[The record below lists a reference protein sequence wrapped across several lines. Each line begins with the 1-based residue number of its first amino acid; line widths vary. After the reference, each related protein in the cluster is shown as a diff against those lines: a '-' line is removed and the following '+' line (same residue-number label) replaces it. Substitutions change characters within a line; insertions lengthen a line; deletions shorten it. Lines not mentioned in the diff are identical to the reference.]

1 MDEGVRKGGLNE
13 LDFSFTKQEE
23 AFRQEIRTWLE
34 TNLPDGWLSGDYKIP
49 TDEKEH
55 ADFLRSWQKTL
66 YEGGFA
72 AIAWP
77 EKYGGRNAT
86 LMEEIVYHQEM
97 VRVKAPALINY
108 VGIHMVAPT
117 LMQIGTEEQKEKYI
131 PKILTGEEVWCQG
144 YSEPN
149 AGSDL
154 SALQTS
160 AVKKGD
166 RWIINGQK
174 VWTSFGHVADRC
186 FLLARTN
193 RFDKKH
199 KGITVFLL
207 DMNQPGVE
215 TRPIIQMD
223 GAHDFNEVY
232 LNDAVCYD
240 ADIVGEVDEGW
251 KVSIALMM
259 HERTG
264 IGAQVFTL
272 EQQFND
278 LVQLAKEV
286 SEDDEPLIKS
296 PFVQKTMVD
305 LYARSRGAQLNYY
318 RSLTKQLKNGHPG
331 IEGSMDKLIVSEL
344 TKELL
349 AQSVSI
355 QGHKGMLWK
364 EDAVVGD
371 SYWQDNYLYSFGQTI
386 GGGTSEIQ
394 KNTIAERMLGL
405 PKDMGR

>member
-1 MDEGVRKGGLNE
+1 M
-13 LDFSFTKQEE
+13 DFSFTTKEE
-23 AFRQEIRTWLE
+23 EFRHKLRTWLE
-34 TNLPDGWLSGDYKIP
+34 ENLPEGWLDGTSKVSKNEGEYAI
-49 TDEKEH
+49 
-55 ADFLRSWQKTL
+55 FLRNWQRKL
-66 YEGGFA
+66 YEGGWA

-77 EKYGGRNAT
+77 EKYGGREAT
-86 LMEEIVYHQEM
+86 LMEEIVYQQEM
-97 VRVKAPALINY
+97 VRVKAPALVNY

-117 LMQIGTEEQKEKYI
+117 LMQIGTEEQKSKYI
-131 PKILTGEEVWCQG
+131 QKILTGEEVWCQG

-154 SALQTS
+154 SAIQTS
-160 AVKKGD
+160 AVKDGD

-174 VWTSFGHVADRC
+174 VWTSFGHLADRC

-223 GAHDFNEVY
+223 GQHDFNEVY
-232 LNDAVCYD
+232 LNDAIAYD
-240 ADIVGEVDEGW
+240 AEIVGEVDEGW
-251 KVSIALMM
+251 KVTIALLM

-264 IGAQVFTL
+264 IGGQVFTL
-272 EQQFND
+272 EQQFNE
-278 LVQLAKEV
+278 LVSLTKELK
-286 SEDDEPLIKS
+286 EDDQPLMANPLVRKEMI
-296 PFVQKTMVD
+296 D
-305 LYARSRGAQLNYY
+305 LYTRTRGSLLNYY
-318 RSLTKQLKNGHPG
+318 RNLTKTLKNGHPG
-331 IEGSMDKLIVSEL
+331 AEGSMDKLMVSEL

-349 AQSVSI
+349 SQSISL
-355 QGHKGMLWK
+355 QGHQGVLWK
-364 EDAVVGD
+364 EDAITAN

-394 KNTIAERMLGL
+394 KNTIGERILGL

>member
-1 MDEGVRKGGLNE
+1 M
-13 LDFSFTKQEE
+13 DFSFTTKEE
-23 AFRQEIRTWLE
+23 EFRHELRTWLE
-34 TNLPDGWLSGDYKIP
+34 ENLPEGWLDGTNKVSKNEGEYAI
-49 TDEKEH
+49 
-55 ADFLRSWQKTL
+55 FLRNWQRKL
-66 YEGGFA
+66 YEGGWA

-77 EKYGGRNAT
+77 EKYGGREAT
-86 LMEEIVYHQEM
+86 LMEEIVYQQEM
-97 VRVKAPALINY
+97 VRVKAPALVNY

-117 LMQIGTEEQKEKYI
+117 LMQIGTEEQKSKYI
-131 PKILTGEEVWCQG
+131 QKILTGEEVWCQG

-154 SALQTS
+154 SAIQTS
-160 AVKKGD
+160 AVKDGD

-174 VWTSFGHVADRC
+174 VWTSFGHLADRC

-223 GAHDFNEVY
+223 GQHDFNEVY
-232 LNDAVCYD
+232 LNDAIAYD
-240 ADIVGEVDEGW
+240 AEIVGEVDEGW
-251 KVSIALMM
+251 KVTIALLM

-264 IGAQVFTL
+264 IGGQVFTL
-272 EQQFND
+272 EQQFNE
-278 LVQLAKEV
+278 LVSLTKELK
-286 SEDDEPLIKS
+286 EDDQPLMANPLVRKEMI
-296 PFVQKTMVD
+296 D
-305 LYARSRGAQLNYY
+305 LYTRTRGSLLNYY
-318 RSLTKQLKNGHPG
+318 RNLTKTLKNGHPG
-331 IEGSMDKLIVSEL
+331 AEGSMDKLMVSEL

-349 AQSVSI
+349 SQSISL
-355 QGHKGMLWK
+355 QGHQGVLWK
-364 EDAVVGD
+364 EDAITAN

-394 KNTIAERMLGL
+394 KNTIGERILGL

>member
-1 MDEGVRKGGLNE
+1 M
-13 LDFSFTKQEE
+13 DFSFTTKEE
-23 AFRQEIRTWLE
+23 EFRLELRTWLE
-34 TNLPDGWLSGDYKIP
+34 GNLPEGWLEGTSNVSK
-49 TDEKEH
+49 DEGEY
-55 ADFLRSWQKTL
+55 AVFLRNWQRKL
-66 YEGGFA
+66 YEGGWA

-77 EKYGGRNAT
+77 KKYGGREAT
-86 LMEEIVYHQEM
+86 LMEEIVYQQEM
-97 VRVKAPALINY
+97 VRVKAPALVNY
-108 VGIHMVAPT
+108 VGIHMVGPT
-117 LMQIGTEEQKEKYI
+117 LMQIGTDEQKAKYI
-131 PKILTGEEVWCQG
+131 QKILTGEEVWCQG

-154 SALQTS
+154 SAIQTS
-160 AVKKGD
+160 AVKDGD

-174 VWTSFGHVADRC
+174 VWTSFGHLADRC

-223 GAHDFNEVY
+223 GQHDFNEVY
-232 LNDAVCYD
+232 LNDAIACD
-240 ADIVGEVDEGW
+240 AEIVGEVDEGW
-251 KVSIALMM
+251 KVTIALLM

-272 EQQFND
+272 EQQFNE
-278 LVQLAKEV
+278 LIALAKELK
-286 SEDDEPLIKS
+286 EDDKPLLGN
-296 PFVQKTMVD
+296 PLVRHTMVD
-305 LYARSRGAQLNYY
+305 LYTRSRGSLLNYY
-318 RSLTKQLKNGHPG
+318 RNLTKTLKNGHPG
-331 IEGSMDKLIVSEL
+331 AEGSMDKLMVSEL

-349 AQSVSI
+349 SQSISL
-355 QGHKGMLWK
+355 QGHKGILWK
-364 EDAVVGD
+364 EDALTSN

-394 KNTIAERMLGL
+394 KNTIGERILGL

>member
-1 MDEGVRKGGLNE
+1 M
-13 LDFSFTKQEE
+13 DFSFTTKEE
-23 AFRQEIRTWLE
+23 EFRHELRTWLE
-34 TNLPDGWLSGDYKIP
+34 ENLPDGWLDGTSKVSKNEGEYAI
-49 TDEKEH
+49 
-55 ADFLRSWQKTL
+55 FLRNWQRKL
-66 YEGGFA
+66 YEGGWA

-77 EKYGGRNAT
+77 EKYGGREAT
-86 LMEEIVYHQEM
+86 LMEEIVYQQEM
-97 VRVKAPALINY
+97 VRVKAPALVNY

-117 LMQIGTEEQKEKYI
+117 LMQIGTEEQKSTYI
-131 PKILTGEEVWCQG
+131 QKILTGEEVWCQG

-154 SALQTS
+154 SAIQTS
-160 AVKKGD
+160 AVKDGD

-174 VWTSFGHVADRC
+174 VWTSFGHLADRC

-223 GAHDFNEVY
+223 GQHDFNEVY
-232 LNDAVCYD
+232 LNDAIAYD
-240 ADIVGEVDEGW
+240 AEIVGEVDEGW
-251 KVSIALMM
+251 KVTIALLM

-264 IGAQVFTL
+264 IGGQVFTL
-272 EQQFND
+272 EQQFNE
-278 LVQLAKEV
+278 LVSLTKELK
-286 SEDDEPLIKS
+286 EDDQPLMANPLVRKEMI
-296 PFVQKTMVD
+296 D
-305 LYARSRGAQLNYY
+305 LYTRTRGSLLNYY
-318 RSLTKQLKNGHPG
+318 RNLTKTLKNGHPG
-331 IEGSMDKLIVSEL
+331 AEGSMDKLMVSEL

-349 AQSVSI
+349 SQSISL
-355 QGHKGMLWK
+355 QGHQGVLWK
-364 EDAVVGD
+364 EDAITAN

-394 KNTIAERMLGL
+394 KNTIGERILGL

>member
-1 MDEGVRKGGLNE
+1 M
-13 LDFSFTKQEE
+13 DFSFSKQEE
-23 AFRQEIRTWLE
+23 AFRRELRAWLE
-34 TNLPDGWLSGDYKIP
+34 ANLPEGWLDGSYQMP
-49 TDEKEH
+49 EDETEK
-55 ADFLRSWQKTL
+55 AAFLRDWQRKL
-66 YEGGFA
+66 YEGGYA

-108 VGIHMVAPT
+108 VGIHMVGPT
-117 LMQIGTEEQKEKYI
+117 LMQIGTEEQKETYI

-154 SALQTS
+154 AALQTS
-160 AVKKGD
+160 AVKEGD
-166 RWIINGQK
+166 KWVINGQK

-193 RFDKKH
+193 RYDKKH
-199 KGITVFLL
+199 KGITAFLL
-207 DMNQPGVE
+207 DMKQEGVE

-223 GAHDFNEVY
+223 GKHDFNEVY
-232 LNDAVCYD
+232 LNNAVAYD

-251 KVSIALMM
+251 RVSIALLM

-278 LVQLAKEV
+278 LVAVTKELEV
-286 SEDDEPLIKS
+286 DDEPLIND
-296 PFVQKTMVD
+296 PFVQRTMVD
-305 LYARSRGAQLNYY
+305 LYARSRGSLLNYY
-318 RSLTKQLKNGHPG
+318 RSLTKQLKKGHPG
-331 IEGSMDKLIVSEL
+331 VEGSMDKLIVSEL
-344 TKELL
+344 TKDLF
-349 AQSVSI
+349 AQSISL
-355 QGHKGMLWK
+355 QGHRGVLWK
-364 EDAVVGD
+364 EDAVIGS

>member
-1 MDEGVRKGGLNE
+1 
-13 LDFSFTKQEE
+13 
-23 AFRQEIRTWLE
+23 
-34 TNLPDGWLSGDYKIP
+34 
-49 TDEKEH
+49 
-55 ADFLRSWQKTL
+55 
-66 YEGGFA
+66 
-72 AIAWP
+72 
-77 EKYGGRNAT
+77 
-86 LMEEIVYHQEM
+86 MEEIVYQQEM
-97 VRVKAPALINY
+97 VRVKAPALVNY
-108 VGIHMVAPT
+108 VGIHMVGPT
-117 LMQIGTEEQKEKYI
+117 LMQIGTDEQKAKYI
-131 PKILTGEEVWCQG
+131 QKILTGEEVWCQG

-154 SALQTS
+154 SAIQTS
-160 AVKKGD
+160 AVKDGD

-174 VWTSFGHVADRC
+174 VWTSFGHLADRC

-223 GAHDFNEVY
+223 GQHDFNEVY
-232 LNDAVCYD
+232 LNDAIAYD
-240 ADIVGEVDEGW
+240 AEIVGEVDEGW
-251 KVSIALMM
+251 KVTIALLM

-272 EQQFND
+272 EQQFNE
-278 LVQLAKEV
+278 LVGVAKELK
-286 SEDDEPLIKS
+286 EDEEPLMDN
-296 PFVQKTMVD
+296 PLVRHTMVD
-305 LYARSRGAQLNYY
+305 LYTRSRGSLLNYY
-318 RSLTKQLKNGHPG
+318 RNLTKTLKNGHPG
-331 IEGSMDKLIVSEL
+331 AEGSMDKLMVSEL

-349 AQSVSI
+349 SQSISL
-355 QGHKGMLWK
+355 QGHKGILWK
-364 EDAVVGD
+364 EDAITSN

-394 KNTIAERMLGL
+394 KNTIGERILGL